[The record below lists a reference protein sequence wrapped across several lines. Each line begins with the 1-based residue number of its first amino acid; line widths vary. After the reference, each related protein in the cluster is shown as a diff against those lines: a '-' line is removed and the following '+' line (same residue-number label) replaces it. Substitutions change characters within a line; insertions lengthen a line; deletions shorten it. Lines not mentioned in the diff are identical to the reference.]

1 MRERQAEFSRN
12 EILKAA
18 RRLFAERG
26 FTKTTVRDIAQ
37 AAGVSAQ
44 TVYDSIGSKQ
54 AVVARLNDLIDSEA
68 GIGAIIGP
76 VAASRDPQQVAALS
90 ARITRAMIENCGD
103 IIRAIVTGAAAE
115 PEIQAVLD
123 DGHRRHLEGARTVV
137 GLLQGM
143 DALVLYRPRRDIRNP
158 RGDHRL
164 PVRPHPPRE
173 LRLDS
178 RPHRGMDDNGQPRP
192 PPRLNQAD
200 PNRAALTWARA
211 SFSPHTPGVRSG
223 ECPVFG
229 VSISFPRSLLTG
241 GSRSV
246 FPEAY
251 GPGSVL

>member
-1 MRERQAEFSRN
+1 MSHEQPTMRERQAEFSRN

-137 GLLQGM
+137 GFLQGM
-143 DALVLYRPRRDIRNP
+143 DALVSTSDPAATSETLAAITDFRFALILRENYGWTLDRIEEWMTTASRD
-158 RGDHRL
+158 
-164 PVRPHPPRE
+164 
-173 LRLDS
+173 
-178 RPHRGMDDNGQPRP
+178 
-192 PPRLNQAD
+192 
-200 PNRAALTWARA
+200 
-211 SFSPHTPGVRSG
+211 
-223 ECPVFG
+223 
-229 VSISFPRSLLTG
+229 LLLG
-241 GSRSV
+241 
-246 FPEAY
+246 
-251 GPGSVL
+251 

>member
-1 MRERQAEFSRN
+1 MSHKPPRMRERQAEFSRN

-26 FTKTTVRDIAQ
+26 YTKTTVRDIAQ

-143 DALVLYRPRRDIRNP
+143 DALVSTADLAATSETLAAITDFRFALILRENYGWTLDRIEEWMTTASRN
-158 RGDHRL
+158 
-164 PVRPHPPRE
+164 
-173 LRLDS
+173 
-178 RPHRGMDDNGQPRP
+178 
-192 PPRLNQAD
+192 
-200 PNRAALTWARA
+200 
-211 SFSPHTPGVRSG
+211 
-223 ECPVFG
+223 
-229 VSISFPRSLLTG
+229 LLLG
-241 GSRSV
+241 
-246 FPEAY
+246 
-251 GPGSVL
+251 

>member
-76 VAASRDPQQVAALS
+76 VAASRDPRQVAALS
-90 ARITRAMIENCGD
+90 ARITRAMFENCGD

-143 DALVLYRPRRDIRNP
+143 DALVSTTDLAATSETLAAITDFRFALILRENYGWTLDRIEEWMTTASRN
-158 RGDHRL
+158 
-164 PVRPHPPRE
+164 
-173 LRLDS
+173 
-178 RPHRGMDDNGQPRP
+178 
-192 PPRLNQAD
+192 
-200 PNRAALTWARA
+200 
-211 SFSPHTPGVRSG
+211 
-223 ECPVFG
+223 
-229 VSISFPRSLLTG
+229 LLLG
-241 GSRSV
+241 
-246 FPEAY
+246 
-251 GPGSVL
+251 